1 MPPASRRSCSAPGWR
16 TSTPGSTSVAPL
28 GSRAT
33 TGGALAGLTTVV
45 MVLMLDQ
52 TRVLFAMA
60 RDGLVPRRLSHTGR
74 HGTPVRTTVPVTVGV
89 AALAGFVPLGALE
102 ETVDIG
108 TLFAFV
114 LVSIGVIL
122 YFAYSRRH
130 SVLAEPAVP
139 RR

>member
-1 MPPASRRSCSAPGWR
+1 M
-16 TSTPGSTSVAPL
+16 APL